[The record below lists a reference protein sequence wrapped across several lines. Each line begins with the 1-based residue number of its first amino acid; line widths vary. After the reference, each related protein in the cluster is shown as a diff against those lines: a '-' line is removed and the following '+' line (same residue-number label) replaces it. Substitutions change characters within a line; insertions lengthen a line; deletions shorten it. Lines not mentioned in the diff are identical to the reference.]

1 MQSVNVV
8 FHIDEVDKWSLL
20 LANVR
25 NLVKAVDPVSSNITV
40 VSNSKAVL
48 VFGDSASLN
57 YADLIQEL
65 VANGVEFVVCQNSL
79 NGAGITD
86 DLLPEYVTVVPVGV
100 LSLIEKQA
108 DGFAYIKP

>member
-1 MQSVNVV
+1 MQSVKVV

-25 NLVKAVDPVSSNITV
+25 NLVKAVDLVSSNITV
-40 VSNSKAVL
+40 LSNAKAVL

-57 YADLIQEL
+57 DADSMQEL
-65 VANGVEFVVCQNSL
+65 ASKGVEFSVCQNSL
-79 NGAGITD
+79 NGVGIAI
-86 DLLPEYVTVVPVGV
+86 DLLPEYVKVVPVGV

>member
-8 FHIDEVDKWSLL
+8 FHIDEMDKWSLL

-25 NLVKAVDPVSSNITV
+25 NLVKVVDNASSNIV
-40 VSNSKAVL
+40 VLSNAKAVL
-48 VFGDSASLN
+48 VFDDSASLTHVH
-57 YADLIQEL
+57 LMQEL
-65 VANGVEFVVCQNSL
+65 SRQGVEFSVCQNSL
-79 NGAGITD
+79 NGVGIAI
-86 DLLPEYVTVVPVGV
+86 DLLPEYVKVVPVGV